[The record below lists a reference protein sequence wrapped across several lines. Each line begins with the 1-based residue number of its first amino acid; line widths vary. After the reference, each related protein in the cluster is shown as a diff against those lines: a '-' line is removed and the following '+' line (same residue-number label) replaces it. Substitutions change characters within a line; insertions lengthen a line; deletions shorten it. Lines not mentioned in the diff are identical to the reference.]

1 MAGCQAVKL
10 YKVHI
15 ESIRQRRIIKRM
27 VIIETSIFTKKITS
41 ILNDEEY
48 RDLQNVLVA
57 MPGTG
62 EIIQGSGGIRKIR
75 WGASGRGKR
84 GGARIIY
91 YWANNHDQIFMLF
104 AYAKN
109 ECDDLTKDQLSV
121 LRDIVISEFKN
132 ER

>member
-1 MAGCQAVKL
+1 
-10 YKVHI
+10 
-15 ESIRQRRIIKRM
+15 
-27 VIIETSIFTKKITS
+27 
-41 ILNDEEY
+41 
-48 RDLQNVLVA
+48 
-57 MPGTG
+57 MPGSG

-91 YWANNHDQIFMLF
+91 FWATRRSKIFMLF

-109 ECDDLTKDQLSV
+109 ERDDLTKDQLSM
-121 LRDIVISEFKN
+121 LRKAVASEFED

>member
-1 MAGCQAVKL
+1 
-10 YKVHI
+10 
-15 ESIRQRRIIKRM
+15 M
-27 VIIETSIFTKKITS
+27 VIIETSIFTKKIAT

-48 RDLQNVLVA
+48 RDLQNTLVE
-57 MPGTG
+57 MPGAG

-91 YWANNHDQIFMLF
+91 YWATNRDQIFMLF

-109 ECDDLTKDQLSV
+109 ERDDLTKDQLLA
-121 LRDIVISEFKN
+121 LREIVISEFKN

>member
-1 MAGCQAVKL
+1 M
-10 YKVHI
+10 
-15 ESIRQRRIIKRM
+15 IICM
-27 VIIETSIFTKKITS
+27 VIIETSIFTKKIAA
-41 ILNDEEY
+41 ILNDDEY
-48 RDLQNVLVA
+48 RELQTVLVK
-57 MPGTG
+57 MPDAG

-91 YWANNHDQIFMLF
+91 YWATSHNQIFMLF

-109 ECDDLTKDQLSV
+109 ERDNLTKEQLSL
-121 LRDIVISEFKN
+121 LREVVVAEFKN